1 MIFSKPLVALMLLA
15 RCFSSP
21 IEDQQ
26 QQCLL
31 SEKPS
36 EEMVIIE
43 STFSYLGYSDC
54 GRTFAYLQ
62 GEQAP
67 FVDFYKTGSFTPTY
81 FDALSSLEQLILDS
95 QVLVNA
101 FNNDQCSADLTK
113 YKIVGD
119 ETNRY
124 SDSSQELSVIGWM
137 IDVKR
142 NQDFTARECPAEMN
156 FREYKNPQASF
167 FEIAENQKRAQKKL
181 ELDLH

>member
-31 SEKPS
+31 SKKPS

-43 STFSYLGYSDC
+43 STFSYLEYSDC
-54 GRTFAYLQ
+54 GGTFAYLQ

-142 NQDFTARECPAEMN
+142 GKDFGAYEFSSSTN
-156 FREYKNPQASF
+156 FAKDENVFESF
-167 FEIAENQKRAQKKL
+167 LKMAENQKRAQKNL
-181 ELDLH
+181 N